1 MNWAFKKYMFL
12 LCILCVS
19 GYGNAYAH
27 SFPNVIGHFLNS
39 NLAAS
44 DNATCEVAEELPTIV
59 FEDPSQFEIQKPV
72 VAEVADIEEEEEEC
86 EEVLFS
92 PNKNLVYGDF
102 SIAIYATLRSE
113 HFSSEIKNYSAYS
126 KPYTFTAPYKRYIRF
141 QVFRI

>member
-1 MNWAFKKYMFL
+1 MNRAFKKYLFL

-19 GYGNAYAH
+19 GYGNVYAH
-27 SFPNVIGHFLNS
+27 SFPNINGHFLNS

-44 DNATCEVAEELPTIV
+44 DSSTCEVEEELPTIV
-59 FEDPSQFEIQKPV
+59 FEDTSKFEIQKPL
-72 VAEVADIEEEEEEC
+72 VAEFADMEEEEEEC
-86 EEVLFS
+86 DEVLFS

-113 HFSSEIKNYSAYS
+113 HFSSEIKNYSAYF
-126 KPYTFTAPYKRYIRF
+126 KPYTFSAPYKRYIRF